1 MHGHHTYWL
10 LITIIFVL
18 KPAFSLTRER
28 NRQRIW
34 GTVIG
39 GVIGIAVLIL
49 IHSTNLLFALMFIFR
64 LITYSFQR
72 HRYMIAVIFMTPYI
86 LILFHFMH
94 VGLVEVAEERVLD
107 TIVGSIIALLAGY
120 LILPDWES
128 EQIRGNMSHM
138 LYANYRYLRS
148 IRDSLSGIAMTV
160 TEYKLIRKDVYIST
174 SNLSAAIQRM
184 KSEPSRTRK
193 NTKEI
198 QKFSILN
205 HILTSSIAA
214 AKESIKV
221 SSDQNSVAWTEKS
234 LALLQETI
242 RYIDENKKP
251 APPTDASLSETI
263 TPKDPFES
271 IYKTCSEIERIT
283 QTVAF

>member
-1 MHGHHTYWL
+1 
-10 LITIIFVL
+10 
-18 KPAFSLTRER
+18 
-28 NRQRIW
+28 
-34 GTVIG
+34 
-39 GVIGIAVLIL
+39 
-49 IHSTNLLFALMFIFR
+49 
-64 LITYSFQR
+64 
-72 HRYMIAVIFMTPYI
+72 MIAVIFMTPYI

-107 TIVGSIIALLAGY
+107 TIIGSIIALIAGY

-128 EQIRGNMSHM
+128 EQIRTNMSRM
-138 LYANYRYLRS
+138 LHANYRYLQS
-148 IRDSLSGIAMTV
+148 IRDSLSGIAVPV

-205 HILTSSIAA
+205 HILTSGIAA
-214 AKESIKV
+214 AKESLNL
-221 SSDQNSVAWTEKS
+221 SSDQTRLIWTEK
-234 LALLQETI
+234 ALTILKETI
-242 RYIDENKKP
+242 MYADKNIKP
-251 APPTDASLSETI
+251 AAPKDAVASETI

-271 IYKTCSEIERIT
+271 IYKTSSEIEQIT
-283 QTVAF
+283 QAVAF